1 LPLIFL
7 GIKPS
12 LIISLIVLLIL
23 VIYFGIS
30 YYVYVMIM
38 LKYNTPPVDLVNHEE
53 DFYKESFEWFQ
64 EIPKEDVYITSYD
77 SFKLHGVYIPS
88 YNKKSNN
95 VALIVHGYQSK
106 ATDMIII
113 GKMYS
118 EMGFQVVLTD
128 LRGHG
133 ESEGFFTSF
142 GHYEKYDLKKWLNFI
157 LRTYGNDS
165 NILIHGVSMGASAT
179 MLSTSLDIPENNVKF
194 LLLDSGFTYV
204 KKTFL
209 NTKRSQGLKIF
220 FFGLNI
226 VSYFKHKFFF
236 YQIKPIKAMRKNTIP
251 FLIVQG
257 DQDTAVTLDMAEA
270 LYSASPATQKEI
282 LIVKNSKHALGFR
295 DDYQLCYDTLFKEI
309 KKIFNIKK
317 IYDTKK

>member
-1 LPLIFL
+1 MTLIFL
-7 GIKPS
+7 SIKPA
-12 LIISLIVLLIL
+12 LIISLVVLLLLI
-23 VIYFGIS
+23 IYYVIS
-30 YYVYVMIM
+30 YYIYTMIM

-53 DFYKESFEWFQ
+53 DFYKESFSWYQ
-64 EIPKEDVYITSYD
+64 EIPKEDVYVTSYD
-77 SFKLHGVYIPS
+77 NFKLHAVYIPS

-133 ESEGFFTSF
+133 ESEGYFTSF
-142 GHYEKYDLKKWLNFI
+142 GHYEKFDIKKWLNFI
-157 LRTYGNDS
+157 LRTYGTDS

-179 MLSTSLDIPENNVKF
+179 MLATGLDIPINNVKF

-209 NTKRSQGLKIF
+209 NTKKSQGLKLF

-226 VSYFKHKFFF
+226 VSYIKHKFLF
-236 YQIKPIKAMRKNTIP
+236 YQIRPIKYMKKNTIP

-257 DQDTAVTLDMAEA
+257 DQDTAVTVDMAQA
-270 LYSASPATQKEI
+270 LYNVSPATQKEL
-282 LIVKNSKHALGFR
+282 LIVKDSKHALGFR
-295 DDYQLCYDTLFKEI
+295 DDYQLCYDTLLKEI
-309 KKIFNIKK
+309 KDIFNIKK
-317 IYDTKK
+317 IYDTK